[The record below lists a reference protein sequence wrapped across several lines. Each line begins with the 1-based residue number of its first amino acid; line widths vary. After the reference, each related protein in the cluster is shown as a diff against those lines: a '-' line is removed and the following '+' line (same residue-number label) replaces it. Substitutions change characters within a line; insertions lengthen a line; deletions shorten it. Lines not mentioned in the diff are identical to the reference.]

1 MPGGPVAYTKP
12 PVIPPALAG
21 MLAVTEQ
28 DMQEILG
35 SAQQADKMV
44 SNISGKAVE
53 MIQQRLD
60 MQAYI
65 YMSNMAKAVKRCGEI
80 WLSMAKDVFVEPGRK
95 MKGIGAQGEVSSI
108 ELMRPIMRE
117 EGEVE
122 HENDL
127 SEASF
132 DVAVTVGPSSSSK
145 RAATVRAL
153 TGMMAITPDPETQ
166 KVLQAMAML
175 NMEGEGIEEVREYF
189 RKQLVQQGVVK
200 PTEEEAQA
208 MAQAAQQPQ
217 PPTPEQQYLIAQA
230 EKALADAEKI
240 KKEAQKIAAEFSP
253 EMIQAKQAG
262 EAAKI
267 DADVEKARLQAET
280 ARVNAEV
287 ARIKALA
294 EVDME
299 REKARAV
306 VDQNGGIQ
314 KVMAPAIEAM
324 SMALADAGA
333 AIESLAQSQG
343 QMVEKMDANHAQSE
357 KNRKSKVVVRKAAD
371 GSYIGERIEG

>member
-1 MPGGPVAYTKP
+1 
-12 PVIPPALAG
+12 

-65 YMSNMAKAVKRCGEI
+65 YLSNMGKAVKRCGEI

-95 MKGIGAQGEVSSI
+95 MKGIGAQGELSTV
-108 ELMRPIMRE
+108 ELMRPIMSE
-117 EGEVE
+117 DGEVE
-122 HENDL
+122 RENDL
-127 SEASF
+127 SDAEF

-166 KVLQAMAML
+166 KVLQAMAMM
-175 NMEGEGIEEVREYF
+175 NMEGEGIDEVREYF
-189 RKQLVQQGVVK
+189 RKQLVQQGVLK
-200 PTEEEAQA
+200 PTDEEAQA
-208 MAQAAQQPQ
+208 MAQAAQQPP
-217 PPTPEQQYLIAQA
+217 PPTPEQQYLITQAQ
-230 EKALADAEKI
+230 KALAEAEKI
-240 KKEAQKIAAEFSP
+240 KAEAQKIAAEFSP

-262 EAAKI
+262 EVAKI

-287 ARIKALA
+287 ARIKAMA
-294 EVDME
+294 EVEME
-299 REKARAV
+299 REKARAVVEAPQRETNSNPPLIV

-357 KNRKSKVVVRKAAD
+357 KSRKAKVVVRKAAD
-371 GSYIGERIEG
+371 GSYVGERIEG

>member
-1 MPGGPVAYTKP
+1 
-12 PVIPPALAG
+12 
-21 MLAVTEQ
+21 
-28 DMQEILG
+28 
-35 SAQQADKMV
+35 
-44 SNISGKAVE
+44 
-53 MIQQRLD
+53 
-60 MQAYI
+60 
-65 YMSNMAKAVKRCGEI
+65 
-80 WLSMAKDVFVEPGRK
+80 MAKDVFVEPGRK